1 MEEKMIKIKG
11 LVLYAAC
18 GLFLLGSLSGCGG
31 VSDEQIAQLNQL
43 DREIAELQAKVNSLK
58 SEKSKLEREYNEHK
72 AKLDDCQKMKEQTKQ
87 NLEKLPK

>member
-1 MEEKMIKIKG
+1 MIKIKG
-11 LVLYAAC
+11 LALYAAC

-58 SEKSKLEREYNEHK
+58 SEKSKLEREYNEHQ
-72 AKLDDCQKMKEQTKQ
+72 AKLDDCQKNERANKTKFR
-87 NLEKLPK
+87 KIA